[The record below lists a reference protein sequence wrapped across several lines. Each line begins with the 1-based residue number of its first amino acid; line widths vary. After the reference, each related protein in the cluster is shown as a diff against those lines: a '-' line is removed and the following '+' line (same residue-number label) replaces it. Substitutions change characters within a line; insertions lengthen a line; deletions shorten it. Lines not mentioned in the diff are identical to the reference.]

1 MLLSESNSMEAF
13 PRNDAHDVTKMC
25 RHAHLQLANMSDTYK
40 TSLKT
45 YLAKRIP
52 DDHSVVSTK
61 KYYKI
66 IGSHEEVI
74 NLPKL

>member
-13 PRNDAHDVTKMC
+13 PSNNAHDVTKMC
-25 RHAHLQLANMSDTYK
+25 RHTHLQLANVSDTYK
-40 TSLKT
+40 TSVKK
-45 YLAKRIP
+45 YLTKRIP